1 MFLYQKQQFSSNNH
15 PSAVKRKFLSLS
27 RQHPNYREEKE
38 IKKEEERK
46 IIREL
51 HKEKNIDKFCEEIY
65 RQEIHNYDK
74 YLKETEKELRK

>member
-1 MFLYQKQQFSSNNH
+1 
-15 PSAVKRKFLSLS
+15 V
-27 RQHPNYREEKE
+27 
-38 IKKEEERK
+38 EERK